1 MPAFQIR
8 HGGVGRRHLLVGSVC
23 STMPGNCLPDFKIH
37 DRQRFGDE
45 FFSPTHGGVTSLVS
59 QSFQN
64 QYLSDP
70 DVQLMLKVSTGDNAA
85 FEQLVLRYQDRL
97 VGFFYHLI
105 HDRSACED
113 LAQEV
118 FLRIYK
124 SRERYEPTARFST
137 WLFRIAHNLA
147 SNQKRGAARRR
158 EISLAVQSDDSDLR
172 PSQQDVADKSALMP
186 TRQADSSEIRDV
198 VRKAVEELSDGQ
210 RTAVILHKF
219 EEMSYEEIGE
229 IMGLGT
235 VAVKSLL
242 SRARSKLKESLERF
256 L

>member
-1 MPAFQIR
+1 
-8 HGGVGRRHLLVGSVC
+8 
-23 STMPGNCLPDFKIH
+23 
-37 DRQRFGDE
+37 
-45 FFSPTHGGVTSLVS
+45 
-59 QSFQN
+59 
-64 QYLSDP
+64 
-70 DVQLMLKVSTGDNAA
+70 MLKVSAGDNTA

-97 VGFFYHLI
+97 VAFFFYII

-113 LAQEV
+113 LAQEA
-118 FLRIYK
+118 FLRVYK

-158 EISLAVQSDDSDLR
+158 EIPLGSHTDDQTFR
-172 PSQQDVADKSALMP
+172 PREQILADKSALMP
-186 TRQADSSEIRDV
+186 TRQLDSREIRDV
-198 VRKAVEELSDGQ
+198 VRNAVDELTEGQ
-210 RTAVILHKF
+210 RTAVVLHKF

-242 SRARSKLKESLERF
+242 SRARGKLKDALEKF
-256 L
+256 I

>member
-1 MPAFQIR
+1 MA
-8 HGGVGRRHLLVGSVC
+8 
-23 STMPGNCLPDFKIH
+23 
-37 DRQRFGDE
+37 
-45 FFSPTHGGVTSLVS
+45 S

-70 DVQLMLKVSTGDNAA
+70 DVQLMLKVSAGDNIA

-97 VGFFYHLI
+97 VAFFFYVI
-105 HDRSACED
+105 HDRFASED
-113 LAQEV
+113 LAQEA
-118 FLRIYK
+118 FLRVYK

-158 EISLAVQSDDSDLR
+158 EIPLGSHAGDHNFR
-172 PSQQDVADKSALMP
+172 PPEQILADKSALLP
-186 TRQADSSEIRDV
+186 TRQLDSREIRDV
-198 VRKAVEELSDGQ
+198 VRNAVEELTEGQ

-242 SRARSKLKESLERF
+242 SRARGKLKEALEKF
-256 L
+256 I